1 MTVAL
6 GTLGPKVRK
15 AKTDGWAEWIRNEHD
30 EQAVR
35 NGCRFDIGR
44 AEHYRTF
51 ARVYLRHSKG
61 RWARQP
67 FELLDWEWHDVA
79 GPAFGWLRPDGTRRI
94 RTVYVEVPK
103 KTGKSTFGATVG
115 NYLLVGDGEP
125 GAEVYSAATKQEQA
139 SIVHGEAINMVAVSK
154 PLLQQLRI
162 NRSTKVI
169 SYPRQNARYAALCK
183 DAAGSEGL
191 NIHGLIID
199 EMHVWSD
206 RGFWD
211 SLRYGGIARTQPL
224 TLILTTAGVY
234 DKTSLGWEQHEYA
247 RKWLAGEVENQEYLT
262 YIRCAGDGLDTTVD
276 ILDPKIHEDAN
287 PSYGEIIDPAEIMK
301 EARLAKDKPIELF
314 TFLRYRLNIW
324 TASVTSYILPD
335 KWDACDDPVDE
346 ESLRGRMC
354 FGGLDLSTRKDLTA
368 EVLLF
373 PPKVEGE
380 KWKILCRCWLPIE
393 RARARSQR
401 EGMKFLLWAEQG
413 FLNLTEGNETSYA
426 DVKSQLRADIEKFNI
441 KGIGTDMWQ
450 AADISQQLDPKNER
464 IVAVGQNMQD
474 MSPPT
479 KQLDTLALDGKLAH
493 GGNPVLR
500 WAIQNVKIIDDTNDN
515 HRPTKKHSA
524 DKIDPAVA
532 LIMALGQAM
541 IDHPTENAY
550 ATRGFRRL

>member
-1 MTVAL
+1 MPVVIGKA
-6 GTLGPKVRK
+6 GPAIRK
-15 AKTDGWAEWIRNEHD
+15 AKSDGWAEWIRNEHD
-30 EQAVR
+30 EQAVA
-35 NGCRFDIGR
+35 NGCRFDIKR

-51 ARVYLRHSKG
+51 GRTYLQHSKG
-61 RWARQP
+61 RWAGQP
-67 FELLDWEWHDVA
+67 FELMPWEWEDVA
-79 GPAFGWLRPDGTRRI
+79 GPMFGWLRPDGTRRI
-94 RTVYVEVPK
+94 RVVYVEVPK

-154 PLLQQLRI
+154 PLLQHVRI

-169 SYPRQNARYAALCK
+169 SYPRQHAKYAALSK

-191 NIHGLIID
+191 NIHGLIVD
-199 EMHVWSD
+199 EMHVWTD
-206 RGFWD
+206 RAFWD

-234 DKTSLGWEQHEYA
+234 DKTSLGWQQHEYA
-247 RKWLAGEVENQEYLT
+247 RKWLAGDVENQEYLA
-262 YIRCAGDGLDTTVD
+262 YIRCAGDGLNTNVD
-276 ILDPKIHEDAN
+276 ILDPALHEEAN
-287 PSYGEIIDPAEIMK
+287 PSYGEIVDPVEIMN
-301 EARLAKDKPIELF
+301 EAKLAKDQPIELF
-314 TFLRYRLNIW
+314 TFLRYRLNVW
-324 TASVTSYILPD
+324 TASVTSYILPAA
-335 KWDACDDPVDE
+335 WDACDDPVDE
-346 ESLRGRMC
+346 ESLRGRTC

-368 EVLLF
+368 EVLIF
-373 PPKVEGE
+373 PPKDEDE
-380 KWKILCRCWLPIE
+380 KWKILCRCWMPIV
-393 RARARSQR
+393 RARDRSQK
-401 EGMKFLLWAEQG
+401 EGMKFLLWAKEG

-426 DVKSQLRADIEKFNI
+426 DVKTQLRADIAKFNI
-441 KGIGTDMWQ
+441 KGFGTDMWQ
-450 AADISQQLDPKNER
+450 AADISQQLDPNNEH

-500 WAIQNVKIIDDTNDN
+500 WAVQNVKIIDDTNDN

-541 IDHPTENAY
+541 IDDGKPKPQPTMMVL
-550 ATRGFRRL
+550 R